1 MTTITTI
8 TTPHIAIF
16 GAGAIGTYLTA
27 RLALSG
33 QRVTLVARPATAA
46 RLQGRPLVLT
56 EGGIRHE
63 TPPVN
68 VLPSGSSATDIDLLL
83 ITAKSHQL
91 PAALPDLSRLTGP
104 ATRTVWL
111 QNGIPWW
118 YFQGLPGP
126 WLNRP
131 LQALDPEGALPAAF
145 ALERVIG
152 GVAYKSADLLA
163 PGQVTAPAAA
173 GDRFVFGTATGQADA
188 GLQAL
193 LAAFAQAGIAAE
205 ARPDLRT
212 EVWNKLLGNAAFNPL
227 SALAR
232 ADMAAIHQ
240 FAPTRALVLEV
251 MREVTAVAAAHG
263 ITLPQT
269 PEQRLERSQ
278 AVGAARTSMLQDTTQ
293 GRPLEVQGIA
303 GTVLELA
310 ELAQVPTP
318 RLATLYAAT
327 ALLSR
332 QLVSAAQSLS

>member
-1 MTTITTI
+1 MTTTI

-16 GAGAIGTYLTA
+16 GAGAIGTYLAA
-27 RLALSG
+27 RLALGG

-46 RLQGRPLVLT
+46 QLQGRPLVLT

-63 TPPVN
+63 VPPID
-68 VLPSGSSATDIDLLL
+68 VLPSGNSTEDIDLLL

-91 PAALPDLSRLTGP
+91 LAALPELARLTGP

-118 YFQGLPGP
+118 YFQDLPGP

-131 LQALDPEGALPAAF
+131 LHALDPEGALPAAF
-145 ALERVIG
+145 APQRVIG

-173 GDRFVFGTATGQADA
+173 GDRFVFGTPTGQADA

-193 LAAFAQAGIAAE
+193 LAAFADAGIAAE
-205 ARPDLRT
+205 ARSDLRT

-227 SALAR
+227 SAIAR

-251 MREVTAVAAAHG
+251 MREVAAVAAAHG

-278 AVGAARTSMLQDTTQ
+278 AVGAARTSMLQDATQ

-310 ELAQVPTP
+310 ELAQVATP

-332 QLVSAAQSLS
+332 QLVSSATSLT